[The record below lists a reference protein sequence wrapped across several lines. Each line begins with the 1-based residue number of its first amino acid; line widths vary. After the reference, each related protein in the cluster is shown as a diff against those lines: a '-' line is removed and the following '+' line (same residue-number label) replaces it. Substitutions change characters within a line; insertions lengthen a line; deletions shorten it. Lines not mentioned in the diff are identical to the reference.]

1 MRSSLLTRG
10 DPSGP
15 RACVT
20 PGVARLIGY
29 VWGPTCR
36 TSCHHE
42 GPTRSPAPLKLK
54 LPQSR
59 RRWSGLTASLLVHG
73 VVLGLVLTYGERL
86 WSRTAAPGDPLVLGG
101 RPSAAG
107 GGGNRVAYIT
117 LPSLPEPAAAPVPK
131 VAPPVPH
138 PQIVVPPARPPEQP
152 KAVAPEPVNTP
163 VAPPAA
169 AQTLAGDSGTG
180 GGAGPA
186 TAQGQGQGGGAGT
199 SAGEGPGGQGG
210 KVRPPEPRDMAFPFD
225 TPPKE
230 LRGVS
235 LNVTFWVQID
245 GKVERYTVEPE
256 IKDREYAKKFDEVM
270 RAFRFTPARAPDGT
284 RVPGTTRISF
294 TLPGKNSS

>member
-86 WSRTAAPGDPLVLGG
+86 WSRTAAPGDPLILGG

-138 PQIVVPPARPPEQP
+138 PQVVVPPARPPEQP

-180 GGAGPA
+180 GGAG
-186 TAQGQGQGGGAGT
+186 TWRRRRDRGGCG
-199 SAGEGPGGQGG
+199 
-210 KVRPPEPRDMAFPFD
+210 
-225 TPPKE
+225 
-230 LRGVS
+230 
-235 LNVTFWVQID
+235 
-245 GKVERYTVEPE
+245 EPE
-256 IKDREYAKKFDEVM
+256 HR
-270 RAFRFTPARAPDGT
+270 PARAPEGKAARCGHPSRGT
-284 RVPGTTRISF
+284 WPFRLTRPLRSC
-294 TLPGKNSS
+294 GVYRSM